1 MANVLSGDDMNLAA
15 MIKKSGMSHAELARR
30 SGLSRGG
37 LYLWLQRA
45 AGDGKA
51 STAQRVAA
59 ALGVTVEELLKA
71 KGKR

>member
-1 MANVLSGDDMNLAA
+1 MTLDK
-15 MIKKSGMSHAELARR
+15 MIKQSGMSHAELARR
-30 SGLSRGG
+30 AGLSRGG

-51 STAQRVAA
+51 STAQRVAM

>member
-1 MANVLSGDDMNLAA
+1 MTLEK
-15 MIKKSGMSHAELARR
+15 MIKQSGMSHSELARR
-30 SGLSRGG
+30 AGLSRGG

-51 STAQRVAA
+51 STAQRVAM

>member
-1 MANVLSGDDMNLAA
+1 MTLEK
-15 MIKKSGMSHAELARR
+15 MIKQSGMSHAELARR
-30 SGLSRGG
+30 AGLSRGG

-51 STAQRVAA
+51 STAQRVAM